1 MATDPAPKAAA
12 PASGAPA
19 ATPRASAADSTPGP
33 GGPAPNAK
41 THPTLTWPQILSF
54 AAFGI
59 FILLAVIA
67 SPDPDAT
74 VTQTELKEV
83 GTFTMFLIGAMLP
96 SDALI
101 RFGRNLL
108 FQTVDKPD
116 EKAKYAPATTLA
128 QWLAFGAFALV
139 VLATL
144 LAEIGDEEFKQ
155 VIEVGRVLV
164 IALLPSDAGIRFGRA
179 LYYRSQTAT
188 PGAAQMRRV

>member
-1 MATDPAPKAAA
+1 VEPDPKAPAP
-12 PASGAPA
+12 G
-19 ATPRASAADSTPGP
+19 
-33 GGPAPNAK
+33 AK

-74 VTQTELKEV
+74 VTQGELKEV

-116 EKAKYAPATTLA
+116 EKAQYAPATTLA
-128 QWLAFGAFALV
+128 QCLAFGAFGLV

-144 LAEIGDEEFKQ
+144 IAQIGDEEFKQ

-179 LYYRSQTAT
+179 LYYRSPKTAT